1 MAMGAGQHKAYKL
14 DVVTKARVAWDS
26 VDIGPSWPGTEL
38 DDWAGLIWGPSWP
51 RTDYFDPA
59 AKSKCQILMAVVKYM
74 YCYKEI

>member
-38 DDWAGLIWGPSWP
+38 DDWAGLGTELTQDWLFWP
-51 RTDYFDPA
+51 R
-59 AKSKCQILMAVVKYM
+59 SQI
-74 YCYKEI
+74 